1 MKRKKGWLPVF
12 LLPAVALF
20 LLIYAVPLVIVFVSS
35 LFDYRLT
42 GDSMTFIGLQ
52 NYTQLFSD
60 ATFRQACGH
69 TVVWILI
76 HCIIHVSIGVILAL
90 VLYKKPRGWKFVRT
104 AYMIPNIISNAAMG
118 MIFLNIF
125 NPQYGVVNSILKA
138 VGLESLTHNWL
149 MDTTTAFP
157 SVTMTWLLFAG
168 YTTTLVLAE
177 ALTIDDSVL
186 EAINRV
192 RARVNMPP
200 VTDRS
205 REGLRKALRYERKAE
220 LCNEGFRW
228 FDIRRLWNDPLFQ
241 DDKKNY
247 THKVGEQTYTLTE
260 DRLTYRIPPKVMSF
274 NRGWV
279 NNN

>member
-90 VLYKKPRGWKFVRT
+90 GTVQK
-104 AYMIPNIISNAAMG
+104 AAR
-118 MIFLNIF
+118 
-125 NPQYGVVNSILKA
+125 
-138 VGLESLTHNWL
+138 LE
-149 MDTTTAFP
+149 
-157 SVTMTWLLFAG
+157 
-168 YTTTLVLAE
+168 
-177 ALTIDDSVL
+177 I
-186 EAINRV
+186 
-192 RARVNMPP
+192 
-200 VTDRS
+200 
-205 REGLRKALRYERKAE
+205 
-220 LCNEGFRW
+220 
-228 FDIRRLWNDPLFQ
+228 
-241 DDKKNY
+241 
-247 THKVGEQTYTLTE
+247 
-260 DRLTYRIPPKVMSF
+260 
-274 NRGWV
+274 
-279 NNN
+279 